1 MIIGLGQKVF
11 GALLAI
17 AGTVI
22 ILTGHWATTDDMIGD
37 LIAGGIMLAFGVV
50 VLLMWNF
57 QR

>member
-17 AGTVI
+17 AGAVI

-50 VLLMWNF
+50 VLLIWNIH
-57 QR
+57 R